1 MAVQILLDEKIFALH
16 WPYYSCDANNG
27 FRQDNFLFWD
37 ASISS
42 LPIKLA
48 AGHEPDIVTVF
59 GKNRRNNFLFR
70 YRSDFRQIN
79 RAQTGIFVPPAAA
92 HEKINRRSR
101 DQKQDCG

>member
-16 WPYYSCDANNG
+16 WPYYSCNANNG

-48 AGHEPDIVTVF
+48 ADHEPDKVPIF
-59 GKNRRNNFLFR
+59 GKNRGNNFLL
-70 YRSDFRQIN
+70 YDRSDFWQIN
-79 RAQTGIFVPPAAA
+79 RVRTGIFVPPAAA
-92 HEKINRRSR
+92 HEKINRRRR
-101 DQKQDCG
+101 DQKQDSG